1 MTTVDDDLRHCRH
14 ATVSVGASC
23 PSLHVRWIFVS
34 LPNIRGGRP
43 TFLLLTT
50 IYHSDINETVRFHC
64 DVRNRWSRALS
75 ACKVMCSCT
84 TYLVLQRVDRA
95 HFSFAA
101 RNFPSLF
108 GPIARSTTRTRRS
121 GRDGTP
127 GSTRRGPMR
136 RPQRA
141 RRRRG
146 VGASRPSAASAPPI
160 PHSRQDRCIAHY
172 ERNSNSDRSVQE
184 GRLGAIRTERGGDAT
199 AQV

>member
-1 MTTVDDDLRHCRH
+1 MQRELLCLPAAGEDAGFPYCSVTTVDDDLRHCRH

-146 VGASRPSAASAPPI
+146 GFGRVAPERRVGAP
-160 PHSRQDRCIAHY
+160 D
-172 ERNSNSDRSVQE
+172 
-184 GRLGAIRTERGGDAT
+184 T
-199 AQV
+199 AQPTG